1 MRDLG
6 ALVWHSAGEQE
17 IPADPAWL
25 TPTERA
31 RAETL
36 QFTKRRNDY
45 LLGRFA
51 GKSAVARAMGLDLRP
66 ASLRR
71 IEVRNRSSGPERG
84 APEAFVDGSP
94 ARFEISLT
102 DRAGWGICMLNPAG
116 SRVGCDLEL
125 VEERSDAFVA
135 DYLTSEEQAFVAAG
149 ADAGVRSLRANLVWS
164 AKESVLK
171 VLRTGLRRDT
181 RSVEV
186 RFPGANE
193 CEGWGTLRASSA
205 EGVAFEGWWGRFGEF
220 LLTVASD
227 GPMERPQSL
236 VDPPALE
243 RAKPSHSW
251 LEAPLTAPSARPW
264 VAR

>member
-1 MRDLG
+1 MRKLE
-6 ALVWHSAGEQE
+6 ALVWHSASEQQ
-17 IPADPAWL
+17 IPTDPAWL

-36 QFTKRRNDY
+36 RFTKRRNDY

-51 GKSAVARAMGLDLRP
+51 GKSAVARAIGLDLRP

-71 IEVRNRSSGPERG
+71 IEVRNRSGGPERG
-84 APEAFVDGSP
+84 APEAFIDGC
-94 ARFEISLT
+94 AAHFEISLT

-149 ADAGVRSLRANLVWS
+149 SDAQVRSLRANLVWS

-186 RFPGANE
+186 RLSGAVGR
-193 CEGWGTLRASSA
+193 EGWGSLRASSA
-205 EGVAFEGWWGRFGEF
+205 EGATFEGWWRRFGQF

-227 GPMERPQSL
+227 GPMGQPQPL

-243 RAKPSHSW
+243 HAKPTHSW
-251 LEAPLTAPSARPW
+251 LEAPLAASSARPR